1 MGKELVMQCNEL
13 LKGMDCLCGKHHRC
27 DIGFVAIEKGA
38 IAHLKKLCER
48 DTKILLV
55 ADENTYGAA
64 GTQTMEALVGKT
76 VETVIFDGKNI
87 LIPDETAVAAVEAS
101 LDGVDKIVGVGSGVI
116 QDLCKY
122 VSHQSGIPYYIVA
135 TAPSM
140 DGYASTGAAM
150 IMGGMKV
157 TYAAGLPEAILA
169 DPAILKE
176 EPMDML
182 QAGYGDIVGKYSAL
196 NDWRLSQVVNGEY
209 FCQTIYD
216 MTLDMVH
223 KTLSLADGLMKRDEE
238 SVRVLME
245 ALVIVGIAMS
255 YAGSS
260 RPASGSEHHLS
271 HYFEI
276 TGIVHGEEYFP
287 HGIDVAYS
295 TIVTAQLREEILS
308 KAFSE
313 KQYCPE
319 RTYYVKKM
327 QEIYGDVADG
337 CIALQDKVGLYEKNM
352 LAVYKEKE
360 EEIRA
365 ILKEMPK
372 ASEIEDMLSA
382 VGLHKE
388 EFYRLYNKE
397 KISHAI
403 LYAKE
408 LKDRYSVLWLYY
420 HMFGKELETNA

>member
-1 MGKELVMQCNEL
+1 
-13 LKGMDCLCGKHHRC
+13 
-27 DIGFVAIEKGA
+27 
-38 IAHLKKLCER
+38 
-48 DTKILLV
+48 
-55 ADENTYGAA
+55 
-64 GTQTMEALVGKT
+64 
-76 VETVIFDGKNI
+76 
-87 LIPDETAVAAVEAS
+87 
-101 LDGVDKIVGVGSGVI
+101 
-116 QDLCKY
+116 
-122 VSHQSGIPYYIVA
+122 
-135 TAPSM
+135 
-140 DGYASTGAAM
+140 M

-176 EPMDML
+176 APMDMI

-216 MTLDMVH
+216 MTMDMVH
-223 KTLSLADGLMKRDEE
+223 KTLALADGLVKRDEE

-276 TGIVHGEEYFP
+276 TGIVHGEKYFP

-295 TIVTAQLREEILS
+295 TIVTAQLRENILS
-308 KAFSE
+308 RAFPTE
-313 KQYCPE
+313 QYRPE
-319 RTYYVKKM
+319 RSYYVKKL
-327 QEIYGDVADG
+327 QEIYGDVAEG

-352 LAVYKEKE
+352 LAVYREKE
-360 EEIRA
+360 AEIRSV
-365 ILKEMPK
+365 LQEMPK
-372 ASEIEDMLSA
+372 ACEIEEMLSA

-388 EFYRLYNKE
+388 EFYGLYSEE
-397 KISHAI
+397 KIANAI

-420 HMFGKELETNA
+420 DMFGAELETKE